1 MGSSCSWFGVGV
13 QCEELRVLLE
23 CGSVVVVVV
32 RCFRLRASVFVFAL
46 GARVV
51 LHDVRTSILARLG
64 GQRFL
69 RRFLRVF
76 DARGACGHR
85 PAVARCQACD
95 RAAVVASLHS
105 FAVLLALVRI
115 ATGAWFAGM
124 NFSVHPIM
132 CGCFAVTGTNRNMVS
147 PFAIHITL
155 LQLVQ
160 MLVGMFVTM
169 KAVLYQAAGE
179 ECHVNKTNSVLGLA
193 MYSSYFILFFKLFV
207 DKYYL
212 KPRGSR
218 LFARS

>member
-95 RAAVVASLHS
+95 RAAVVASLRS
-105 FAVLLALVRI
+105 LAVLLSLVRC
-115 ATGAWFAGM
+115 A
-124 NFSVHPIM
+124 HRD
-132 CGCFAVTGTNRNMVS
+132 GCVVRR
-147 PFAIHITL
+147 HELLRTL
-155 LQLVQ
+155 H
-160 MLVGMFVTM
+160 
-169 KAVLYQAAGE
+169 
-179 ECHVNKTNSVLGLA
+179 HVWRLRGDGHEVPQYGFGRCWLA
-193 MYSSYFILFFKLFV
+193 CSSRSRPCCTR
-207 DKYYL
+207 
-212 KPRGSR
+212 PRG
-218 LFARS
+218 RSATSTRPTRCWAWPCIRATSFSSSSSSWTSTT